1 MLNHDLYILVKCI
14 EKTKETIGRKFP
26 GFASEQLGDL
36 WLIGL
41 WDGRQSAPHCIHG
54 LVRSERPISPYF
66 VDIHPHCMLANAH

>member
-36 WLIGL
+36 RLI
-41 WDGRQSAPHCIHG
+41 
-54 LVRSERPISPYF
+54 
-66 VDIHPHCMLANAH
+66 NAQQRRCLRLSQAVPFQDLNDTLSKT